1 MDKSDIAYLIAEQFF
16 PDEKGVLR
24 SLKTESMIYVQVT
37 SVSSSEWFE
46 GGRNGLNPELRF
58 ITNRF
63 DYHGEEIIRYNGNY
77 YRIYRSSEGRE
88 RCHEGTE
95 ESRRFRRIWKVS
107 QKPHLRG
114 E

>member
-1 MDKSDIAYLIAEQFF
+1 MDRSDIAYLIAEQWI

-37 SVSSSEWFE
+37 SVSSAEWFE

-77 YRIYRSSEGRE
+77 YRIYRTYIGKDDSIELYCEKRKGDADD
-88 RCHEGTE
+88 
-95 ESRRFRRIWKVS
+95 
-107 QKPHLRG
+107 
-114 E
+114 